1 MNDKHARLG
10 TSSTNP
16 FIDPEG
22 YHRYVEDR
30 EKAFL
35 AALAKQQAK

>member
-1 MNDKHARLG
+1 MNAKHARLG
-10 TSSTNP
+10 TGGTNP

-22 YHRYVEDR
+22 YHRYVAGR

-35 AALAKQQAK
+35 TELAKQQSK